1 MLRSKL
7 NAYIVNKVK
16 QCPDEEDD
24 IMKQVNEDVEHGAMT
39 EPTELDEAFLQA
51 YGVARRIPV
60 VTWKSNGK
68 KKVRGV
74 DHFSENGAKAVTGFM
89 EKVRTQGLDWLVV
102 MALALM
108 QCHHKVTLSKRDV
121 KRAFRNCPLNQT
133 YKELMAIVFPYNGKV
148 MAAQHLAAPFGSVSA
163 VYAWDRLSNAIANI
177 ILRATKAACAKWVD
191 DFFCSHRSDVE
202 LHGMKVLDE
211 LLSLLGLATDVDKA
225 VTNAEEME
233 VLGVQAK
240 VDNVQQYISTRLA
253 EDKAHKYS
261 HHLEQC
267 VACDYTTPSEAQKI
281 ASRFQFAISCAQDN
295 IGRAWIRPFYARG
308 NDPMQNCRVSNWAR
322 QASWWW
328 ILYCAY
334 RLESRRYAQ
343 SKP

>member
-1 MLRSKL
+1 MAALTSQLILHVCDLCICRRSAVYL
-7 NAYIVNKVK
+7 WHKVVIPSVCFFK
-16 QCPDEEDD
+16 SSVMSDEEWADVPSDEEAEAAVGSDSDD
-24 IMKQVNEDVEHGAMT
+24 SDIAG
-39 EPTELDEAFLQA
+39 
-51 YGVARRIPV
+51 GV
-60 VTWKSNGK
+60 KSNGK

-148 MAAQHLAAPFGSVSA
+148 MPAQHLAAPFGSVSA

-211 LLSLLGLATDVDKA
+211 FFSLLGLATDVDKA

-267 VACDYTTPSEAQKI
+267 VACDYMTPGEAQKI
-281 ASRFQFAISCAQDN
+281 ASRFQFATSCAQDN
-295 IGRAWIRPFYARG
+295 IGRAWIRPFYAQG

-328 ILYCAY
+328 VLYCA
-334 RLESRRYAQ
+334 
-343 SKP
+343 